1 LTTVREGALQICAGN
16 RLRQF
21 RQAGTMDEYLELR
34 SEWFAKARSLGSQ
47 LPVALQS
54 ARAEPGEPSSALDDA
69 KEWDVFVAHASADK
83 ESFARP
89 LAESLVEADI
99 QVWFDEFELTVGDH
113 LRRKIDQGL
122 KKSEFGIVIITL

>member
-1 LTTVREGALQICAGN
+1 FFTVFRNMVDLSKSLIPTTVDSVPNPCLDTDTLTANLNVEESDLKRVFEVASREPWANGLTTVREGALQICAGN

-54 ARAEPGEPSSALDDA
+54 ARAEP
-69 KEWDVFVAHASADK
+69 
-83 ESFARP
+83 
-89 LAESLVEADI
+89 
-99 QVWFDEFELTVGDH
+99 
-113 LRRKIDQGL
+113 
-122 KKSEFGIVIITL
+122 